1 MNKPLLV
8 YQAPVFTRSGYGD
21 HARDILRSLFEL
33 DRYDIKIV
41 PTRWGNTP
49 QNQADPN
56 TEFGKKMLSNI
67 ATQVNRKPDIF
78 MQMSVANEFEPKG
91 KYNIGI
97 TAGVETT
104 VVPREFL
111 EGGNKMDLIIVPS
124 QFTKSLFDKTQFQE
138 QDKQTKQIIK
148 TFKNEKPCEVLF
160 EGVNKE
166 LYENPTITD
175 IDVLDG
181 IESDF
186 NFLFVGH
193 WLKGHLGQDRKD
205 VGMVIKTFSTVF
217 KYLPK
222 DKRPGLIFKTS
233 HAGFSVIDRETTREK
248 IENAIKGLDDVPP
261 IYLLHGDLKESE
273 MVELYNHK
281 KVKAM
286 ISFTKGEGY
295 GRPLAEFATTGKP
308 IIVSKWSG
316 HVDFLP
322 EEHTVFLDGQLT
334 DVHNSAADKFLLK
347 ESKWFTVNYSDAANK
362 IYKVFNEYDSYLKKS
377 AGLRTNILNKFTMK
391 KMTEELGKIMDK
403 YVGTIAIQ
411 KPFQLPK
418 LKKQTPISEKPKLK
432 LPKLNKL

>member
-49 QNQADPN
+49 QNQADPT
-56 TEFGKKMLSNI
+56 TEFGQKMLSNV

-78 MQMSVANEFEPKG
+78 IQMSVANEFEPKG
-91 KYNIGI
+91 NFNIGI

-104 VVPREFL
+104 VLPKEFL
-111 EGGNKMDLIIVPS
+111 DGGNKMDLIIVPS

-148 TFKNEKPCEVLF
+148 TFKSEKPCEVLF

-222 DKRPGLIFKTS
+222 DKRPGLILKTS
-233 HAGFSVIDRETTREK
+233 HAGFSVIDREATRQK
-248 IENAIKGLDDVPP
+248 IENVIKGLDDVPS

-273 MVELYNHK
+273 MVELYNHS

-308 IIVSKWSG
+308 ILVSKWSG

-322 EEHTVFLDGQLT
+322 EDNTVFLSGQLT
-334 DVHNSAADKFLLK
+334 DVHSSAADKFLLK
-347 ESKWFTVNYSDAANK
+347 ESKWFTVNYSEAANK
-362 IYKVFNEYDSYLKKS
+362 IYKVFNEYDSYLKQS
-377 AGLRTNILNKFTMK
+377 QGLRANILNNFTME
-391 KMTEELGKIMDK
+391 KMTEHLGKIMDK
-403 YVGTIAIQ
+403 YIGNIPVQ

-418 LKKQTPISEKPKLK
+418 LKKEQPKLK